1 MTVDEL
7 RGWRQVRDADGK
19 LCGRFGPDSF
29 EDMPRWREWLGTLA
43 QFRDVA
49 HGQVD
54 RQVKLARVNEIAQL
68 LGVD

>member
-29 EDMPRWREWLGTLA
+29 EDFPRWQAWMSQLQ
-43 QFRDVA
+43 QFRETSHA
-49 HGQVD
+49 
-54 RQVKLARVNEIAQL
+54 
-68 LGVD
+68 